1 MQQKV
6 ICKYLNGPIIT
17 WLQTIP
23 VCYKE
28 LFYLCV
34 LLQTHPVRNFQ
45 DLHTINGQG
54 YHTYCEAATALG
66 LFRDL
71 REAEYVLSE
80 VIAAY
85 SHLSQL

>member
-6 ICKYLNGPIIT
+6 ICKCLNGLIIT
-17 WLQTIP
+17 WLQTIL

-28 LFYLCV
+28 LFYLRA
-34 LLQTHPVRNFQ
+34 LLQICPARNFQ
-45 DLHTINGQG
+45 DLCTINGQG

-80 VIAAY
+80 VITAY
-85 SHLSQL
+85 SRLS